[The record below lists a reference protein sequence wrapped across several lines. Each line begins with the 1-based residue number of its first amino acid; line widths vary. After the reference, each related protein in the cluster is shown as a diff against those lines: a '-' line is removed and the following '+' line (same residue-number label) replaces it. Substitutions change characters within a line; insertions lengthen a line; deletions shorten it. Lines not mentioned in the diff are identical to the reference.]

1 MRILLVLVRI
11 FLKIWLSQSIINVEI
26 VSNAFL
32 GLLIK
37 VTNFTSDWEAALLPE
52 IAYLD
57 ESVEDFLKIWPSPP
71 PN

>member
-1 MRILLVLVRI
+1 MVI
-11 FLKIWLSQSIINVEI
+11 SSIINVEI

-57 ESVEDFLKIWPSPP
+57 ESVEDFLKI
-71 PN
+71 